1 MRVGQPSVKRKERD
15 FDAERE
21 CEGEKEQRFSLAS
34 RLKFYSLFQYIQGGD
49 VIERAARNKIER
61 DDACQHQEAS
71 DRRVDEK
78 FCRGVNTLLAAP
90 DSDQEK
96 HRDERRLEEE
106 IEDQ

>member
-1 MRVGQPSVKRKERD
+1 MRVRQPSVKREERN
-15 FDAERE
+15 FDAKGKRE
-21 CEGEKEQRFSLAS
+21 CEKEERFSLAS
-34 RLKFYSLFQYIQGGD
+34 RLKFYSLLQYIQGRD
-49 VIERAARNKIER
+49 VIERAASNKIKR

-96 HRDERRLEEE
+96 HRDERRLEE
-106 IEDQ
+106 